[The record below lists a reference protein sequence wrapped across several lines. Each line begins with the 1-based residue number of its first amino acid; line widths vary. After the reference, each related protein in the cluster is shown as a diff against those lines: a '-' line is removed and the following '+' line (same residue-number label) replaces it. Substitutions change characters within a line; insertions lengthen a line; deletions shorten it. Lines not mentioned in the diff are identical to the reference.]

1 MQDPEINEL
10 LEELRELEPKMNEPI
25 DTEEE
30 NLNNEKNMDDET
42 NEELSDNQGTRPLTI
57 GNVRLMAIDPQ
68 PVVGIVDNAG
78 SGIREARREGVTGS
92 VTPARAINSMA
103 PRMEAHS
110 KREGRGSTEPDGVE
124 ISNNTTRGPTQHLW
138 RHFTRF
144 IDGAMSQQSQQSR
157 KAIYQYSS
165 NFKLSLQRPV

>member
-1 MQDPEINEL
+1 MMQDPEINEL

-68 PVVGIVDNAG
+68 PVAGIVDNAG
-78 SGIREARREGVTGS
+78 SGI
-92 VTPARAINSMA
+92 
-103 PRMEAHS
+103 
-110 KREGRGSTEPDGVE
+110 
-124 ISNNTTRGPTQHLW
+124 
-138 RHFTRF
+138 
-144 IDGAMSQQSQQSR
+144 
-157 KAIYQYSS
+157 
-165 NFKLSLQRPV
+165 